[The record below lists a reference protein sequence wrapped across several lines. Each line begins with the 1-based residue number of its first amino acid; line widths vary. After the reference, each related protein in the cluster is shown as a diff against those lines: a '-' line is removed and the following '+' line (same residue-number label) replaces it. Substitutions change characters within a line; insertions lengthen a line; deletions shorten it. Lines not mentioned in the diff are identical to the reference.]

1 MANTIVFKIPFSKKE
16 EVMIILAPVIETA
29 RQSIAEA
36 IKEGTPW
43 WTMYRNESVEAFM
56 KSAFSYQETESFM
69 YYAGSIMWMT
79 LLLPLEPLDVRD
91 IDGIGVEG
99 LSEGML
105 RYLNISENS

>member
-1 MANTIVFKIPFSKKE
+1 MANTIVFKLPISKKE
-16 EVMIILAPVIETA
+16 EVMIILTPVIETA

-69 YYAGSIMWMT
+69 YFAGSIMWLT

-91 IDGIGVEG
+91 IDGTGVEG
-99 LSEGML
+99 LSKDML